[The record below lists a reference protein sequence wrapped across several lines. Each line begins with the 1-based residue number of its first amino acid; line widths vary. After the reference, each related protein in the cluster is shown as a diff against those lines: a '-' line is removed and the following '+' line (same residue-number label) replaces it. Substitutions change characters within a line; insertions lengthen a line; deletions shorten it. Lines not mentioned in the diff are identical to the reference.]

1 MMSKHRK
8 LMEAFQQMQNQQRL
22 QRNDGVVT
30 DNDAI
35 ARNMSFIMDT
45 DVSKAA
51 KCESMAS

>member
-8 LMEAFQQMQNQQRL
+8 LMEAFQQMQSQLKSQRS
-22 QRNDGVVT
+22 DGVVT

-35 ARNMSFIMDT
+35 ARNLSFIMDS

-51 KCESMAS
+51 KWESMGP